1 MLEYKITR
9 KMMDD
14 YRKEKREISVLE
26 MELLEMQ
33 KSDNG
38 FSNSTIFDY
47 RTGFPRPQSV
57 VGFDWPLYE
66 RRRKIIENKKKK
78 LRAVEKWI
86 DNIEEGETRCVFR
99 MYYIDGMTWEKI
111 ASRIGYAASP
121 DYPRLYIRDKY
132 LRKNK
137 IC

>member
-1 MLEYKITR
+1 
-9 KMMDD
+9 MDN

-111 ASRIGYAASP
+111 ASRIGHAASP

>member
-1 MLEYKITR
+1 
-9 KMMDD
+9 MDN

-38 FSNSTIFDY
+38 
-47 RTGFPRPQSV
+47 
-57 VGFDWPLYE
+57 YE

>member
-1 MLEYKITR
+1 
-9 KMMDD
+9 MDN

-78 LRAVEKWI
+78 LRAVEK
-86 DNIEEGETRCVFR
+86 
-99 MYYIDGMTWEKI
+99 
-111 ASRIGYAASP
+111 
-121 DYPRLYIRDKY
+121 
-132 LRKNK
+132 
-137 IC
+137 